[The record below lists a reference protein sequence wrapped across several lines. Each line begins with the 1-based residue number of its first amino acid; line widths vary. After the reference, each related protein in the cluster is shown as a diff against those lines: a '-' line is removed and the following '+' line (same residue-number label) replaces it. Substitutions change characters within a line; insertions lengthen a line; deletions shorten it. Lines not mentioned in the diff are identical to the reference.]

1 MKEGILPWCLLVY
14 NTLAIIF
21 VFLIND
27 SNLLKW
33 NVIKKI
39 TELFL
44 SMVLKL
50 CKYSHLLK
58 RKAGIERS

>member
-1 MKEGILPWCLLVY
+1 MPWRLLVY

-33 NVIKKI
+33 NVIRRV
-39 TELFL
+39 TELFS
-44 SMVLKL
+44 SMVLRL

-58 RKAGIERS
+58 REAGIERS